1 MKRFSRH
8 PDESTLSLL
17 AGGDLAPLAR
27 LRVGSHVK
35 RCEACRRT
43 VASFTR
49 MRSDV
54 AAGSVVPEVDFAA
67 ISHKARVAADQQRER
82 DGVPVRWRRRAAYA
96 AFASVAL
103 ALTLILP
110 FPNDESSERVAPV
123 EGLAYDEAP
132 VMPHLEGT
140 EAQIT
145 SDGSLSVRA
154 YDHASGTMTIT
165 DYYAP

>member
-1 MKRFSRH
+1 VKRFSRH
-8 PDESTLSLL
+8 PDQSTLSLL
-17 AGGDLAPLAR
+17 AGGDLAPLTR

-43 VASFTR
+43 VASYTR
-49 MRSDV
+49 MRSEV

-67 ISHKARVAADQQRER
+67 LSHKARVAADQQRER

-96 AFASVAL
+96 AFASAAL

-110 FPNDESSERVAPV
+110 LPNDESSERVAPV